1 MVCFNSHLSVL
12 PTNHWL
18 IATKTRAPATHHD
31 LRRTTSCHNT
41 ANLHGLGT
49 GSQCAWS
56 AYHEASLRRKRNLN
70 PVQKNTAVGC
80 FEWQKGAAVQY
91 LSDSIS
97 ESMSANFS
105 ELKLWSSRC
114 VNNNN
119 SCKQATYNVNSQH
132 TRTLS
137 VPQSEMIKRQLN
149 YATKL
154 SKNYVA
160 TPWWIEEISQH
171 NSIIELQSN
180 LAAAAAAVVV
190 VVVLAYSQIL

>member
-1 MVCFNSHLSVL
+1 MVCFNSHLTVL

-70 PVQKNTAVGC
+70 PVQKKHSCWVLWVT
-80 FEWQKGAAVQY
+80 ERYSQY

-119 SCKQATYNVNSQH
+119 SCKQATYNINSQH

-160 TPWWIEEISQH
+160 TPWWIDEISQH

-180 LAAAAAAVVV
+180 LAATAAAAVV